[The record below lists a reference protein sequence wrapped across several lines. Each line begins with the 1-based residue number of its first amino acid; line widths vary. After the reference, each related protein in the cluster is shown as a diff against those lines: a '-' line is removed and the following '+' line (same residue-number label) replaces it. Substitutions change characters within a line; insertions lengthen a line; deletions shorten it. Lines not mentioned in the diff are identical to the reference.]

1 MRRAAHFVPGANEK
15 MLSKALTLAAD
26 ALILDL
32 EDAVLPEHKA
42 HAREVVA
49 GWLRDVDFGTQE
61 RVIRMNPLDTEWGRE
76 DLEVTMANPPAAY
89 LVPKVNSA
97 ADVAEVA
104 RLVGAAEREHGHP
117 EGQVRLLLL
126 GTETPRGL
134 LAIGELPLH
143 PRVDALSWGAED
155 LSAAIGAKRNRDEK
169 GEYLPVFAH
178 ARTMTLVAACAAQVQ
193 PLDTVYIDF
202 NNPEGLR
209 RESLESAAM
218 GYTGKITIHPS
229 QIDIVNEAF
238 TPSIEEVKESRELA
252 ITLGPLRDGS
262 SKWRSGPRARE
273 PQRRHPALLRPL
285 RRRPR
290 YPKRRGEKA
299 PRVSALRSRRL

>member
-49 GWLRDVDFGTQE
+49 GWLRDVDFGAQE

-76 DLEVTMANPPAAY
+76 DLEVTMANPPDAY

-104 RLVGAAEREHGHP
+104 RIVGAAEREHGHP

-238 TPSIEEVKESRELA
+238 TPSIEEVRESRELLA
-252 ITLGPLRDGS
+252 AYEESRAAGRGAFTFRGQMVDVPHIT
-262 SKWRSGPRARE
+262 RARRILE
-273 PQRRHPALLRPL
+273 MAQRAE
-285 RRRPR
+285 
-290 YPKRRGEKA
+290 G
-299 PRVSALRSRRL
+299 S